1 MLVRGLELALGFRT
15 LVIGGAPFGR
25 VCRVLHKYKLRE
37 LLAGVVLPL
46 QLVDARG

>member
-1 MLVRGLELALGFRT
+1 
-15 LVIGGAPFGR
+15 
-25 VCRVLHKYKLRE
+25 VLHKHKLRE